1 MSARLSLLMGANRQI
16 ALSIFGDNLTDEDYF
31 TGMVGQPFDNLLGLR
46 DPVTGGTVMR
56 GQVAPPRTYG
66 VSVKYS
72 F

>member
-1 MSARLSLLMGANRQI
+1 MGANRQI
-16 ALSIFGDNLTDEDYF
+16 ALSIFGDNLTDEGYF
-31 TGMVGQPFDNLLGLR
+31 TAKVGQPFDNLLLLR

-66 VSVKYS
+66 ISVKVS